1 MPPKRKN
8 QKKSDLVTDEAE
20 NDVEVEASVD
30 MPATTSLQQ
39 DMEALF
45 DRRFKQQTSHINDL
59 FSNHLQTTKSAL
71 DEHGQK
77 CRTVSGAACG
87 LMFFDRS
94 AHYTDQWFSLA
105 KTTWLFISTE
115 N

>member
-1 MPPKRKN
+1 MAPKRKN

-71 DEHGQK
+71 DEIKSSQAFLGSK
-77 CRTVSGAACG
+77 FDNLVASIKEVKAENVSLRRAIATA
-87 LMFFDRS
+87 R
-94 AHYTDQWFSLA
+94 
-105 KTTWLFISTE
+105 
-115 N
+115 